1 MKAVLYKGAVYIPY
15 ATSSDEVEVAEEM
28 LFSRIASSKRRTRC
42 RCGRAQGLKS
52 LTTTKLNPTLGV
64 LEVSITQKVINALGP
79 KFSSD
84 WGQFAN
90 IHKLQFGAMKAM
102 KSSKTPREVIPDLVI
117 LTKAVQDAKAKGITK
132 FIFYKLWTTSSHESQ
147 CERVHIIN
155 HEKFHAFCDVLRG
168 RHRLFKGKPQG
179 LMRDVVERCKLA
191 LQGHISGTTEDA
203 VAKAMKAMP
212 SEVGAKRRKWV
223 SLVDVN
229 LMRLQ
234 KLMPKDV
241 AASYEQGTSLPF
253 FIEEI
258 LADLSGYDSVKTMEC
273 EGYYSNYS
281 EEGIEKVIQM
291 GFSLKRAIKELLNTK
306 AAAKVLVDYITSH
319 PQSVA

>member
-1 MKAVLYKGAVYIPY
+1 MRGVIYKGALYNR
-15 ATSSDEVEVAEEM
+15 VEELCPRLKM
-28 LFSRIASSKRRTRC
+28 LKK
-42 RCGRAQGLKS
+42 GRAQGLKS
-52 LTTTKLNPTLGV
+52 LTTTSINKTLGI

-84 WGQFAN
+84 WGQFAS
-90 IHKLQFGAMKAM
+90 IGKLQSGAMRAM
-102 KSSKTPREVIPDLVI
+102 KSPSTPREVIPDLVI
-117 LTKAVQDAKAKGITK
+117 LTKAVQKAKAQGIFK
-132 FIFYKLWTTSSHESQ
+132 FTFYKLWTDSSHESKCQ
-147 CERVHIIN
+147 RSHIVN

-179 LMRDVVERCKLA
+179 LMVDVVRRCELA
-191 LQGHISGTTEDA
+191 LQGHVTGSVTGE
-203 VAKAMKAMP
+203 VSKAMKEMA
-212 SEVGAKRRKWV
+212 SEIGDKRKKWV

-229 LMRLQ
+229 LFRLQ

-241 AASYEQGTSLPF
+241 AAGYVQGTSLSF
-253 FIEEI
+253 YIEEL
-258 LADLSGYDSVKTMEC
+258 LADLSGYDSIKTWGC

-306 AAAKVLVDYITSH
+306 AASDTIVEYITSH
-319 PQSVA
+319 PPS